1 MTFEQEL
8 RQNLTRQAAAHSD
21 HLKDI
26 LKVQEKELEQTFE
39 RELNTKLIEERQ
51 TFHTEVANWIARL
64 KGIESAVEGIALPTT
79 NPSMKMLISF
89 CERLFCSLTVLGEK
103 I

>member
-8 RQNLTRQAAAHSD
+8 RQNLARQAAAHSD

-64 KGIESAVEGIALPTT
+64 KGIESAVEGILLPI
-79 NPSMKMLISF
+79 NNNS
-89 CERLFCSLTVLGEK
+89 
-103 I
+103 